1 MFWQGQPFSA
11 DGTSAASPAF
21 AGLVAL
27 INDARMQQKK
37 SPLGFLNP
45 LIYTLDLL
53 DKSAFNDITSGN
65 NPGCGTPGFNV
76 SDLVSFRYD
85 YSDRCG
91 QATAGWDPVTGLGTP
106 NFGILKKLMS

>member
-21 AGLVAL
+21 AGLIAL

-45 LIYTLDLL
+45 LIYTMNLL

-65 NPGCGTPGFNV
+65 NPGCRCFYDTVTASNSSLLLQVEHLGSMRRKDVSHAMHLFNHLI
-76 SDLVSFRYD
+76 D
-85 YSDRCG
+85 
-91 QATAGWDPVTGLGTP
+91 
-106 NFGILKKLMS
+106 